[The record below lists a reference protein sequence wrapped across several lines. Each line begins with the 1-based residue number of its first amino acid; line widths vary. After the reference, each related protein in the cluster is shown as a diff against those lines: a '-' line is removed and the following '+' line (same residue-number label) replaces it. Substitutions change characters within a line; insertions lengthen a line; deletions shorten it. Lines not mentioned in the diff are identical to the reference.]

1 MSIKSLLQII
11 LFLLILLILGGIY
24 YLYFYSENLN
34 NQINLNEKE
43 NALNQITISQNNFDK
58 DIMEEIDEK
67 DFKDKLIEDNKIT
80 DKILEENKNEYND
93 VTNNNL
99 TKEIEYI
106 TTNKNGDIFKIIAK
120 FGSTNKNDNKIL
132 DLEEVIGT
140 ISSNKKSTIN
150 ISSKFAKYN
159 YTNQNSKFY
168 NNVKIDYD
176 GKTINCDNLEIMINE
191 NTALA
196 YNNVIIKSENSL
208 IKAQTISLDLITK
221 DIEINSKNKIKI
233 RSEEN

>member
-24 YLYFYSENLN
+24 YLYFYSETLNDQMNLS
-34 NQINLNEKE
+34 EKE
-43 NALNQITISQNNFDK
+43 NNVNQITISQNNFDK

-67 DFKDKLIEDNKIT
+67 NFKDELIEDNKIT

-93 VTNNNL
+93 IKNNNL

-120 FGSTNKNDNKIL
+120 YGSTNKNDNKIL

-191 NTALA
+191 NIALA
-196 YNNVIIKSENSL
+196 YDNVIVKSENSL

>member
-11 LFLLILLILGGIY
+11 LFLLIILILGGIY

-120 FGSTNKNDNKIL
+120 YGSTNKNDNKIL

-140 ISSNKKSTIN
+140 IYSNKKSTIN

-221 DIEINSKNKIKI
+221 DIKINSKNKIKI
-233 RSEEN
+233 RHEEN

>member
-1 MSIKSLLQII
+1 M
-11 LFLLILLILGGIY
+11 
-24 YLYFYSENLN
+24 NLS
-34 NQINLNEKE
+34 EKE
-43 NALNQITISQNNFDK
+43 NNVNQITISQNNFDK

-67 DFKDKLIEDNKIT
+67 NFKDELIEDNKIT

-93 VTNNNL
+93 IKNNNL

-191 NTALA
+191 NIALA
-196 YNNVIIKSENSL
+196 YDNVIVKSENSL

-233 RSEEN
+233 RSEQN

>member
-24 YLYFYSENLN
+24 YLYFYSETLN
-34 NQINLNEKE
+34 DQINLNETE
-43 NALNQITISQNNFDK
+43 NALSQITISQNNFDK

-67 DFKDKLIEDNKIT
+67 DLKDKLIEDNKIT

-93 VTNNNL
+93 VANNNL

-120 FGSTNKNDNKIL
+120 YGSTNKNDNKIL

-196 YNNVIIKSENSL
+196 YDNVIVKSENSL

-221 DIEINSKNKIKI
+221 DIKINSKNKIKI
-233 RSEEN
+233 KHEEN

>member
-1 MSIKSLLQII
+1 M
-11 LFLLILLILGGIY
+11 
-24 YLYFYSENLN
+24 NLS
-34 NQINLNEKE
+34 EKE
-43 NALNQITISQNNFDK
+43 NNVNQITISQNNFDK

-67 DFKDKLIEDNKIT
+67 NFKDELIEDNKIT

-93 VTNNNL
+93 IKNNNL

-191 NTALA
+191 NIALA
-196 YNNVIIKSENSL
+196 YDNVIVKLENSL

>member
-11 LFLLILLILGGIY
+11 LFLLIILILGGIY
-24 YLYFYSENLN
+24 YLYFYSETLN
-34 NQINLNEKE
+34 DQINLNEKE
-43 NALNQITISQNNFDK
+43 NALSQITISQNNFDK

-67 DFKDKLIEDNKIT
+67 DLKDKLIEDNKIT

-93 VTNNNL
+93 VANNNL

-120 FGSTNKNDNKIL
+120 YGSTNKNDNKIL

-196 YNNVIIKSENSL
+196 YDNVIVKSENSL

-221 DIEINSKNKIKI
+221 DIKINSKNKIKI
-233 RSEEN
+233 RHEEN

>member
-11 LFLLILLILGGIY
+11 LFLLIILILGGIY
-24 YLYFYSENLN
+24 YLYFYSETLN
-34 NQINLNEKE
+34 DQINLNEKE
-43 NALNQITISQNNFDK
+43 NALSQITISQNNFDK

-67 DFKDKLIEDNKIT
+67 DLKDKLIEDNKIT

-93 VTNNNL
+93 VANNNL

-106 TTNKNGDIFKIIAK
+106 TTNKSGDIFKIIAK
-120 FGSTNKNDNKIL
+120 YGSTNKNDNKIL
-132 DLEEVIGT
+132 DLEEVLGT

-196 YNNVIIKSENSL
+196 YDNVIVKSENSL

-221 DIEINSKNKIKI
+221 DIKINSKNKIKI
-233 RSEEN
+233 KHEEN

>member
-11 LFLLILLILGGIY
+11 LFLLIILILGGIY
-24 YLYFYSENLN
+24 YLYFYSETLN
-34 NQINLNEKE
+34 DQINLNEKE
-43 NALNQITISQNNFDK
+43 NALSQITISQNNFDK

-93 VTNNNL
+93 VANNNL

-120 FGSTNKNDNKIL
+120 YGSTNKNDNKIL

-196 YNNVIIKSENSL
+196 YDNVIVKSENSL

-221 DIEINSKNKIKI
+221 DIKINSKNKIKI
-233 RSEEN
+233 RHEEN

>member
-11 LFLLILLILGGIY
+11 LFLLIILILGGIY
-24 YLYFYSENLN
+24 YLYFYSETLNDQMNLS
-34 NQINLNEKE
+34 EKE
-43 NALNQITISQNNFDK
+43 NNVNQITISQNNFDK

-67 DFKDKLIEDNKIT
+67 NFKDELIEDNKIT

-93 VTNNNL
+93 IKNNNL

-120 FGSTNKNDNKIL
+120 FGSTNKNDTKIL
-132 DLEEVIGT
+132 DLEEVIGS

-196 YNNVIIKSENSL
+196 YDNVIVKSENSL

-221 DIEINSKNKIKI
+221 DIKINSKNKIKI

>member
-11 LFLLILLILGGIY
+11 LFLLIILILGGIY
-24 YLYFYSENLN
+24 YLYFYSETLN
-34 NQINLNEKE
+34 DQINLNEKE
-43 NALNQITISQNNFDK
+43 NALSQITISQNNFDK

-67 DFKDKLIEDNKIT
+67 DLKDKLIEDNKIT
-80 DKILEENKNEYND
+80 DKILEENKNEYKD

-120 FGSTNKNDNKIL
+120 YGSTNKNDNKIL

-196 YNNVIIKSENSL
+196 YDNVIVKSENSL

-221 DIEINSKNKIKI
+221 DIKINSKNKIKI
-233 RSEEN
+233 RHEEN

>member
-24 YLYFYSENLN
+24 YLYFYSETLNDQMNLS
-34 NQINLNEKE
+34 EKE
-43 NALNQITISQNNFDK
+43 NNVNQITISQNNFDK

-67 DFKDKLIEDNKIT
+67 NFKDELIEDNKIT

-93 VTNNNL
+93 IKNNNL

-191 NTALA
+191 NIALA
-196 YNNVIIKSENSL
+196 YDNVIVKLENSL

>member
-1 MSIKSLLQII
+1 M
-11 LFLLILLILGGIY
+11 
-24 YLYFYSENLN
+24 
-34 NQINLNEKE
+34 
-43 NALNQITISQNNFDK
+43 
-58 DIMEEIDEK
+58 
-67 DFKDKLIEDNKIT
+67 
-80 DKILEENKNEYND
+80 
-93 VTNNNL
+93 
-99 TKEIEYI
+99 
-106 TTNKNGDIFKIIAK
+106 
-120 FGSTNKNDNKIL
+120 

-191 NTALA
+191 NIALA
-196 YNNVIIKSENSL
+196 YDNVIVKLENSL

>member
-11 LFLLILLILGGIY
+11 LFLLIILILGGIY
-24 YLYFYSENLN
+24 YLYFYSETLN
-34 NQINLNEKE
+34 DQINLNEKE
-43 NALNQITISQNNFDK
+43 NALSQITISQNNFDK

-67 DFKDKLIEDNKIT
+67 DLKDKLIEDNKIT

-120 FGSTNKNDNKIL
+120 YGSTNKNDNKIL

-191 NTALA
+191 NIALA
-196 YNNVIIKSENSL
+196 YDNVIVKLENSL

>member
-11 LFLLILLILGGIY
+11 LFLLIILILGGIY
-24 YLYFYSENLN
+24 YLYFYSETLN
-34 NQINLNEKE
+34 DQINLNEKE
-43 NALNQITISQNNFDK
+43 NALSQITISQNNFDK

-67 DFKDKLIEDNKIT
+67 DLKDKLIEDNKIT
-80 DKILEENKNEYND
+80 DKILEENKNEYKD

-196 YNNVIIKSENSL
+196 YDNVIVKSENSL

-221 DIEINSKNKIKI
+221 DIKINSKNKIKI
-233 RSEEN
+233 RHEEN

>member
-24 YLYFYSENLN
+24 YLYFYSETLNDQMNLS
-34 NQINLNEKE
+34 EKE
-43 NALNQITISQNNFDK
+43 NNVNQITISQNNFDK

-67 DFKDKLIEDNKIT
+67 NFKDELIEDNKIT

-93 VTNNNL
+93 VANNNL

-120 FGSTNKNDNKIL
+120 YGSTNKNDNKIL

-196 YNNVIIKSENSL
+196 YDNVIVKSENSL

-221 DIEINSKNKIKI
+221 DIKINSKNKIKI
-233 RSEEN
+233 KHEEN

>member
-11 LFLLILLILGGIY
+11 LFLLIILILGGIY
-24 YLYFYSENLN
+24 YLYFYSETLN
-34 NQINLNEKE
+34 DQINLNEKE
-43 NALNQITISQNNFDK
+43 NALSQITISQNNFDK

-67 DFKDKLIEDNKIT
+67 DLKDKLIEDNKIT
-80 DKILEENKNEYND
+80 DKILEENKNEYKD

-120 FGSTNKNDNKIL
+120 YGSTNKNDNKIL

-196 YNNVIIKSENSL
+196 YDNVIVKSENSL

-221 DIEINSKNKIKI
+221 DIKINSKNKIKI
-233 RSEEN
+233 KHEEN

>member
-11 LFLLILLILGGIY
+11 LFLLIILILGGIY
-24 YLYFYSENLN
+24 YLYFYSETLN
-34 NQINLNEKE
+34 DQINLNEKE
-43 NALNQITISQNNFDK
+43 NALSQITISQNNFDK

-67 DFKDKLIEDNKIT
+67 DLKDKLIEDNKIT
-80 DKILEENKNEYND
+80 DKILEENKNEYKD

-120 FGSTNKNDNKIL
+120 YGSTNKNDNKIL

-196 YNNVIIKSENSL
+196 YDNVIVKSENSL
-208 IKAQTISLDLITK
+208 IKAQTISLDLITSGK
-221 DIEINSKNKIKI
+221 QLV
-233 RSEEN
+233 

>member
-11 LFLLILLILGGIY
+11 LFLLIILILGGIY
-24 YLYFYSENLN
+24 YLYFYSETLN
-34 NQINLNEKE
+34 DQINLNEKE
-43 NALNQITISQNNFDK
+43 NALSQITISQNNFDK

-67 DFKDKLIEDNKIT
+67 DLKDKLIEDNKIT

-93 VTNNNL
+93 VANNNL

-120 FGSTNKNDNKIL
+120 YGSTNKNDNKIL

-196 YNNVIIKSENSL
+196 YDNVIVKSENSL

-221 DIEINSKNKIKI
+221 DIKINSKNKIKI
-233 RSEEN
+233 KHEEN

>member
-24 YLYFYSENLN
+24 YLYFYSETLN
-34 NQINLNEKE
+34 DQINLSEKE
-43 NALNQITISQNNFDK
+43 NTVNQITISQNNFDK

-67 DFKDKLIEDNKIT
+67 NFKDELIEDNKIT

-93 VTNNNL
+93 IKNNNL

-191 NTALA
+191 NIALA
-196 YNNVIIKSENSL
+196 YDNVIVKLENSL

>member
-67 DFKDKLIEDNKIT
+67 NFKDELIEDNKIT

-93 VTNNNL
+93 IKNNNL

-191 NTALA
+191 NIALA
-196 YNNVIIKSENSL
+196 YDNVIVKLENSL

>member
-11 LFLLILLILGGIY
+11 LFLLIILILGGIY
-24 YLYFYSENLN
+24 YLYFYSETLN
-34 NQINLNEKE
+34 DQINLNEKE
-43 NALNQITISQNNFDK
+43 NALNQITIPQNNFDK

-120 FGSTNKNDNKIL
+120 YGSTNKNDNKIL

-196 YNNVIIKSENSL
+196 YDNVIVKSENSL

-221 DIEINSKNKIKI
+221 DIKINSKNKINI
-233 RSEEN
+233 RHEEN

>member
-11 LFLLILLILGGIY
+11 LFLLIILILGGIY
-24 YLYFYSENLN
+24 YLYFYSETLN
-34 NQINLNEKE
+34 DQINLNEKE

-93 VTNNNL
+93 VANNNL

-120 FGSTNKNDNKIL
+120 YGSTNKNDNKIL

-196 YNNVIIKSENSL
+196 YDNVIVKSENSL

-221 DIEINSKNKIKI
+221 DIKINSKNKIKI
-233 RSEEN
+233 KHEEN

>member
-11 LFLLILLILGGIY
+11 LFLLIILILGGIY
-24 YLYFYSENLN
+24 YLYFYSETLN
-34 NQINLNEKE
+34 DQINLNEKE
-43 NALNQITISQNNFDK
+43 NALSQITISQNNFDK

-93 VTNNNL
+93 VANNNL

-132 DLEEVIGT
+132 DLEEVIGS

-191 NTALA
+191 NIALA
-196 YNNVIIKSENSL
+196 YDNVIVKLENSL

>member
-11 LFLLILLILGGIY
+11 LFLLIILILGGIY
-24 YLYFYSENLN
+24 YLYFYSETLN
-34 NQINLNEKE
+34 DQINLNEKE
-43 NALNQITISQNNFDK
+43 NALSQITISQNNFDK

-67 DFKDKLIEDNKIT
+67 DLKDKLIEDNKIT

-93 VTNNNL
+93 VANNNL

-120 FGSTNKNDNKIL
+120 YGSTNKNDNKIL

-191 NTALA
+191 NIALA
-196 YNNVIIKSENSL
+196 YDNVIVKSENSL

-221 DIEINSKNKIKI
+221 DIKINSKNKIKI
-233 RSEEN
+233 KHEEN

>member
-24 YLYFYSENLN
+24 YLYFYSETLNDQMNLS
-34 NQINLNEKE
+34 EKE
-43 NALNQITISQNNFDK
+43 NNVNQITISQNNFDK

-67 DFKDKLIEDNKIT
+67 DLKDKLIEDNKIT

-93 VTNNNL
+93 VANNNL

-120 FGSTNKNDNKIL
+120 YGSTNKNDNKIL

-191 NTALA
+191 NIALA
-196 YNNVIIKSENSL
+196 YDNVIVKLENSL

-221 DIEINSKNKIKI
+221 DIKINSKNKIKI
-233 RSEEN
+233 RHEEN

>member
-24 YLYFYSENLN
+24 YLYFYSETLN
-34 NQINLNEKE
+34 DQINLSEKE
-43 NALNQITISQNNFDK
+43 NTVNQITISQNNFDK
-58 DIMEEIDEK
+58 DIMEELDEK
-67 DFKDKLIEDNKIT
+67 NFKDEPIEDNKIT

-93 VTNNNL
+93 IKNNNL

-191 NTALA
+191 NIALA
-196 YNNVIIKSENSL
+196 YDNVIVKLENSL

>member
-24 YLYFYSENLN
+24 YLYFYSETLNDQMNLS
-34 NQINLNEKE
+34 EKE
-43 NALNQITISQNNFDK
+43 NNVNQITISQNNFDK

-67 DFKDKLIEDNKIT
+67 NFKDELIEDNKIT

-93 VTNNNL
+93 IKNNNL

-191 NTALA
+191 NIALA
-196 YNNVIIKSENSL
+196 YDNVIVKSENSL

>member
-24 YLYFYSENLN
+24 YLYFYSETLNDQMNLS
-34 NQINLNEKE
+34 EKE
-43 NALNQITISQNNFDK
+43 NTVNQITISQNNFDK

-67 DFKDKLIEDNKIT
+67 NFKNEQIEDNKIT

-93 VTNNNL
+93 IKNNNL

-191 NTALA
+191 NIALA
-196 YNNVIIKSENSL
+196 YDNVIVKLENSL